1 MGSSYCDSAALHGY
15 TLTVLGV
22 AYVFSLDMYF
32 KDCETLLNWLN
43 LFLSNTSLPSV
54 WIAAVNEF

>member
-1 MGSSYCDSAALHGY
+1 MGSSYRDSAALHGY

-32 KDCETLLNWLN
+32 KDCETLLN
-43 LFLSNTSLPSV
+43 
-54 WIAAVNEF
+54 